1 MDTFIPLKEVKQII
15 KNLFNEYVEFF
26 GVQPNLEIES
36 VYDDERGHY
45 ELIQQGWIGLRRVHG
60 IFLHVDIKENKIWI
74 QHDGTNIGIAT
85 ELMEAGIPAEQ
96 IVLGFRS
103 PAERKNSIF
112 ALS

>member
-1 MDTFIPLKEVKQII
+1 MDTFVPVENIKIII
-15 KNLFNEYVEFF
+15 KNLLLEYVEFF
-26 GVQPNLEIES
+26 GKQPNLEIES
-36 VYDDERGHY
+36 VFDDEKGHY
-45 ELIQQGWIGLRRVHG
+45 ELIQMGWIGLKRVHG
-60 IFLHVDIKENKIWI
+60 IYMHVDIKDNKIWI

-85 ELMEAGIPAEQ
+85 EFMEHGIPAGQ